1 MKILNLNVKQQKLFY
16 ELPDF
21 IVEGSREYLY
31 LKFNFL
37 SNDWEDCDMIVAIFE
52 DNDKK
57 ITKEVLDNE
66 NKVKVDKKILV
77 GGAFNVSLSGYSNV
91 IEQLITTN
99 SVSIPINYTI
109 KSDDDYKSTYDK
121 IEDSIVD
128 ADLTSSFELTFTKN
142 SGDKIVLRLSS
153 SGGGGTSDVTFVSVE
168 ENKTSGYIRTEF
180 LDLIKNSPDVKIL
193 QGERM
198 FNYNGDNG
206 QTRLYLTLQDDIAH
220 VIEVNLMDGF
230 WKRVDNKYALKEELT
245 LGLNGVV
252 PRRLVEIPNLTLGNT
267 DTNNKYIYVDNDGE
281 DSKISI
287 KELLMRVLRTV
298 ENTPEDI
305 NEDEYILK
313 IIKGDN

>member
-16 ELPDF
+16 EMPDF

-37 SNDWEDCDMIVAIFE
+37 SNDWNDCDMIVAIFE

-57 ITKEVLDNE
+57 ITKEVLDND

-77 GGAFNVSLSGYSNV
+77 GGAFNVSLSGYNNI

-99 SVSIPINYTI
+99 SISIPINYTI
-109 KSDDDYKSTYDK
+109 KSEDNYKSTYDK

-142 SGDKIVLRLSS
+142 SGDKIILRLSS
-153 SGGGGTSDVTFVSVE
+153 SGGGGTSDVTFVSIE
-168 ENKTSGYIRTEF
+168 ENKTSGYIRAEF
-180 LDLIKNSPDVKIL
+180 LDLIKSSPDVKIL

-206 QTRLYLTLQDDIAH
+206 QVRLYLTLQDNVAY

-230 WKRVDNKYALKEELT
+230 WKRVDNKYALQEELT
-245 LGLNGVV
+245 LGLSGVV
-252 PRRLVEIPNLTLGNT
+252 PRRLVEIPNVNLGNSN
-267 DTNNKYIYVDNDGE
+267 TNDKYIYVDNNGE
-281 DSKISI
+281 DGKISI
-287 KELLMRVLRTV
+287 KELLRRVLRTV
-298 ENTPEDI
+298 DNTPEDI